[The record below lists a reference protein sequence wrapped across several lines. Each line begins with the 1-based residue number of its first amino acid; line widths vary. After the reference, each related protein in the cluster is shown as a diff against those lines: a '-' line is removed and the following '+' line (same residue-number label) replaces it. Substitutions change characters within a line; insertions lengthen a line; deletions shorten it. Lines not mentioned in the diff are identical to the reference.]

1 MSADLR
7 SEKMAKT
14 RALMTQTERDRIA
27 GIEDVEDIKRYQAIT
42 RVRGRIQ
49 DELTEDIR
57 IFEDHH
63 EGLLEE
69 LREVVCDDELSF
81 SPLGSKNVSYGPSSR
96 SDAAYALRIGTGEGA
111 VEIHLDEEEMYE
123 LWTEV
128 QHTPWP
134 ETLEEQEESGRLRRR
149 LVDLAMGADA
159 ETLEDALDAL
169 DPHWQER

>member
-1 MSADLR
+1 
-7 SEKMAKT
+7 MAKT
-14 RALMTQTERDRIA
+14 RALMTQTERDRIS

-49 DELTEDIR
+49 DELTEDIQ
-57 IFEDHH
+57 IFEGHH

-69 LREVVCDDELSF
+69 LREVVCGDEFSF
-81 SPLGSKNVSYGPSSR
+81 SPLGSKNISYGPSSR
-96 SDAAYALRIGTGEGA
+96 SDAAYVLRVGTKDGT
-111 VEIHLDEEEMYE
+111 VEIHLNEEEMYE

-134 ETLEEQEESGRLRRR
+134 DQLEGQEEVGDLRRR

-169 DPHWQER
+169 EPRWREL